1 MTTPVPRDDPWTRT
15 FYPVDGEDK
24 AFDRVVFFSD
34 AVFAIALTLMAVE
47 IGIPEIDD
55 PTSPAQLWT
64 ALVDK
69 VPRLLAFV
77 VSFAWVAFYW
87 RANHRFTT
95 ALRGMSGRYIAAI
108 LVYLGLVA
116 LLPVPAGL
124 LGEYWDNPV
133 AVASFALFAALVS
146 SMEVALFV
154 VADRQGLFAD
164 PITPAFRRQALA
176 GSLTPV
182 VAFVVSIPVAFVST
196 IAAIACWIV
205 LAVGL
210 GWVVNRWVR

>member
-1 MTTPVPRDDPWTRT
+1 
-15 FYPVDGEDK
+15 
-24 AFDRVVFFSD
+24 
-34 AVFAIALTLMAVE
+34 MA
-47 IGIPEIDD
+47 DD
-55 PTSPAQLWT
+55 PTIPTVRSDQEWRE
-64 ALVDK
+64 
-69 VPRLLAFV
+69 RLTPTQYNILREAGTE
-77 VSFAWVAFYW
+77 
-87 RANHRFTT
+87 RPFT
-95 ALRGMSGRYIAAI
+95 
-108 LVYLGLVA
+108 
-116 LLPVPAGL
+116 
-124 LGEYWDNPV
+124 GEYWDNPV

-146 SMEVALFV
+146 SMEVVLFV

-182 VAFVVSIPVAFVST
+182 VAFVVSMPVAFVST